1 MNENVIRFPGY
12 LEGTEG
18 WWHGGKLYATF
29 KALVRDLSER
39 ERERT
44 KQWHVKRE
52 GRANYR
58 AAVLFAG
65 DRLEPCY
72 QGGGSAA

>member
-12 LEGTEG
+12 LEGAEG

-29 KALVRDLSER
+29 MALVRDLSDR

-44 KQWHVKRE
+44 KKWHVKRE

-58 AAVLFAG
+58 AAVLHAS
-65 DRLEPCY
+65 DPLTPCY